1 MAADLPAQSLE
12 LHSLVTPEGSLE
24 LSLVEVP
31 VPEPQPEEVLVRI
44 EAAPINPSDLG
55 LLLAGADPT
64 QASYGGSP
72 DRPVVTIQLDPRAMR
87 ALSGR
92 LGLSLAVGNEGAGV
106 VVAAGSGAGAQA
118 LIGRTVALAGG
129 AMYSQYRCVP
139 AAQCLE
145 LPVGASPKQ
154 GASSFVNPMTTLGMV
169 GTLRREGHRA
179 LIHTAAASNLG
190 QMLVKLCIEEE
201 IPLINVVRRPEQAKL
216 LEAIGAV
223 YVCDSSSESFMNDLT
238 AAISET
244 GATLAFDAIGGGT
257 LASQILACM
266 EVAAS
271 ASATNYS
278 RYGSTTHKQVYIY
291 GSLDTSPTVLTRSF
305 GFAWGMG
312 GWLVGSY
319 LQSIGAEEVGAL
331 RQRVASELTTT
342 FASSYT
348 NEVSLS
354 GALEAES
361 IAGYS
366 RRATGEKYLVVPSLT

>member
-1 MAADLPAQSLE
+1 MAADVPAQSLE
-12 LHSLVTPEGSLE
+12 LRSLVTTDGSLE

-31 VPEPQPEEVLVRI
+31 VPTPQPDEVLVRI

-64 QASYGGSP
+64 QATFGGSP
-72 DRPVVTIQLDPRAMR
+72 DRPVVTIPLDPRAMR
-87 ALSGR
+87 ALAGR
-92 LGLSLAVGNEGAGV
+92 VGTSMAVGNEGAGV
-106 VVAAGSGAGAQA
+106 VVAAGSGAVAQA
-118 LIGRTVALAGG
+118 LVGRSVAIAGG
-129 AMYSQYRCVP
+129 SMYSQYRCVP
-139 AAQCLE
+139 ATQCLE
-145 LPVGASPKQ
+145 LPVGTSPKL
-154 GASSFVNPMTTLGMV
+154 GASSFVNPMTTLGMI
-169 GTLRREGHRA
+169 GILRREGHRA
-179 LIHTAAASNLG
+179 LVHTAAASNLG

-201 IPLINVVRRPEQAKL
+201 IPLINIVRKPEQAKL

-223 YVCDSSSESFMNDLT
+223 YVCDSSSESFMNELT
-238 AAISET
+238 DAISET

-271 ASATNYS
+271 ATSANYS

-291 GSLDTSPTVLTRSF
+291 GALDTGPTVLTRSF

-312 GWLVGSY
+312 GWLVSSY
-319 LQSIGAEEVGAL
+319 LQSIGADEVSAL
-331 RQRVASELTTT
+331 RQRVASGLTTT

-354 GALEAES
+354 DALNTAS
-361 IAGYS
+361 IAAYS
-366 RRATGEKYLVVPSLT
+366 KRATGEKYLVVPTLR